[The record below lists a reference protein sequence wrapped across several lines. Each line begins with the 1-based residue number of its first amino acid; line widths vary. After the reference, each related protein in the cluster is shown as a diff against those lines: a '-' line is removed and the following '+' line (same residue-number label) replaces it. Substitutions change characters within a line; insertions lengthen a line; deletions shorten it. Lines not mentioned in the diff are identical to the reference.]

1 MIFHS
6 LFRFT
11 LCTILLVLLQ
21 CLHVPRYSYTITSF
35 LFRFRW
41 YTWFKH
47 FLQYSSSWIFSF
59 FVIFLPTF
67 CNLKGIC
74 RQPYLYHNRFKEHR
88 NSRWR
93 KKTALRRA
101 AESLLYQQSEKAAVL
116 SVKMLTGQLLL
127 QQEVQRILHHFLC
140 VSGIRSDILYMI
152 SDWKRYC
159 KGLVWKICE
168 KTHGSSGIVF
178 LCELRY
184 QIKTDA
190 PYFLRS
196 LRNR

>member
-59 FVIFLPTF
+59 FDIFLPTF

-93 KKTALRRA
+93 KKTALRRV

-116 SVKMLTGQLLL
+116 SVKMLTGQLLFTARSSKDFTSLFMCFRYKKWYIIYDIRFKTIL
-127 QQEVQRILHHFLC
+127 QGVGVKILWENPWFIGNNIF
-140 VSGIRSDILYMI
+140 VWIEMSD
-152 SDWKRYC
+152 
-159 KGLVWKICE
+159 
-168 KTHGSSGIVF
+168 
-178 LCELRY
+178 
-184 QIKTDA
+184 
-190 PYFLRS
+190 
-196 LRNR
+196 